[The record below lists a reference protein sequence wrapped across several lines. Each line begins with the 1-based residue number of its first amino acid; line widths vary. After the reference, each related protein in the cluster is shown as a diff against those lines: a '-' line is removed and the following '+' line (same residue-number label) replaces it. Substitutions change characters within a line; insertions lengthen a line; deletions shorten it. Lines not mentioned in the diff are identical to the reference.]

1 MSKELV
7 VKHNQ
12 IIESAY
18 TMTTTEAKII
28 AKLTSMIKK
37 EDEDFKEHIFKVS
50 DLLKE
55 LGLGNQNYIALEQ
68 SIDRLMSRIIEIKPD
83 TKNKKGENDIL
94 KITCVSSCIYRRS
107 TSEIILRYD
116 PNLKPYFLQLGK
128 HFTKYYLQNVLELK
142 SFYAIRI
149 YELCKQYETVKERI
163 ILVEKIKEILE

>member
-68 SIDRLMSRIIEIKPD
+68 SIDKLMSRIIEIKLD

-94 KITCVSSCIYRRS
+94 KITFVSSCIYRHS
-107 TSEIILRYD
+107 TSDIVLRYD
-116 PNLKPYFLQLGK
+116 PNL
-128 HFTKYYLQNVLELK
+128 
-142 SFYAIRI
+142 
-149 YELCKQYETVKERI
+149 
-163 ILVEKIKEILE
+163 